1 MCVFEASRV
10 KRLVSIYLFSAS
22 HESILSFVKDDSTSQ
37 EENQATQRT
46 SKRTSSKRASL
57 AITGLSTPRRGK
69 R

>member
-1 MCVFEASRV
+1 MISYFLS
-10 KRLVSIYLFSAS
+10 SAS

-37 EENQATQRT
+37 EENQATQRA

-57 AITGLSTPRRGK
+57 AITGLSSRRGK